1 MFFILGYFSSFTPL
15 TAKKI
20 KISNKQKKKTQKKKT
35 PGDIII
41 LHKAAKNHD
50 LMLYCSWDMAH
61 NRCNCYLWFWAIF
74 ALLSPNSL
82 KNENLKKIKKRLK
95 ISLFYTFVPK
105 IICYTVPEIW
115 CMTDVTIIFHFS
127 FWAIICLFTSP
138 LPPSPPPCNI
148 FHFGLFFALLPP

>member
-15 TAKKI
+15 TAKKM
-20 KISNKQKKKTQKKKT
+20 KISNKKKKKHKKKKK

-41 LHKAAKNHD
+41 LNKAAKNHD

-115 CMTDVTIIFHFS
+115 CMTDVIIIFHFS

-138 LPPSPPPCNI
+138 LPP
-148 FHFGLFFALLPP
+148 LPPTL